1 MRRASRE
8 GVPGQ
13 AVVAPPVVRWM
24 PGTLETLEVRASD
37 RPGLLSEVA
46 SVIERNGGSIRWA
59 AVTTLGGTVID
70 TFAVTWDSPLDDRRH
85 KRISEQVRAAC
96 ARA

>member
-1 MRRASRE
+1 
-8 GVPGQ
+8 
-13 AVVAPPVVRWM
+13 M

-59 AVTTLGGTVID
+59 AVTTLGGMVID
-70 TFAVTWDSPLDDRRH
+70 TLR
-85 KRISEQVRAAC
+85 
-96 ARA
+96 